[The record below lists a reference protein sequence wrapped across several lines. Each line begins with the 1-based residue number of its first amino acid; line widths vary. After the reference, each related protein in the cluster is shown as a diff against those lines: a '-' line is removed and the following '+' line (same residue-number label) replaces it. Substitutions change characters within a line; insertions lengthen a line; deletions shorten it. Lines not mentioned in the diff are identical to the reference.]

1 MFSGKNINVMLETGD
16 LTCIIKR
23 VWEKDKMR
31 DFAEHPMGFPNDFN
45 KFNN

>member
-1 MFSGKNINVMLETGD
+1 MLEIED
-16 LTCIIKR
+16 LTCIFEYIKR
-23 VWEKDKMR
+23 VGEKDKMR